1 MPERPV
7 RTIDHVVHAVDD
19 LDEAATAY
27 EGLGFTVTPRADH
40 PFGTSNR
47 LVVLQDTY
55 IEIVSV
61 TDPQRIPTAGF
72 AAGVTSR
79 LRERGSGIS
88 HVVLSS
94 SDPASDL
101 AELGPLAT
109 GEIFSFSRPAPQVD
123 GTEVRAS
130 FECTF
135 AKGTVDLG
143 MFLCRHMVPTAV
155 WNERNQWH
163 PNRALHIEELS
174 LPVQPSTL
182 DTLATMARTR
192 ATDQGIQAGSTWI
205 TTGPAAIRFDT
216 ILRPIEIG
224 GVAVG
229 GGVD

>member
-1 MPERPV
+1 MAERAV
-7 RTIDHVVHAVDD
+7 RNIDHVVHAVDD
-19 LDEAATAY
+19 LDEAASAY
-27 EGLGFTVTPRADH
+27 ESLGFSVTPRADH

-55 IEIVSV
+55 VEIVCVS
-61 TDPQRIPTAGF
+61 DPKRIPSAGF

-109 GEIFSFSRPAPQVD
+109 GEIFSFSRPAPQLD
-123 GTEVRAS
+123 GTEVKAS

-135 AKGTVDLG
+135 AKGTDDLG
-143 MFLCRHMVPTAV
+143 MFLCRHVAPSAV
-155 WNERNQWH
+155 WNESNQWH
-163 PNRALHIEELS
+163 PNRALHIEELT

-182 DTLATMARTR
+182 DTLATMARTQ
-192 ATDQGIQAGSTWI
+192 ASDQGIQVGNAWI

-216 ILRPIEIG
+216 ILRPVEIG
-224 GVAVG
+224 GVRVG
-229 GGVD
+229 GGAD

>member
-123 GTEVRAS
+123 GTEVQRVLRMYLR
-130 FECTF
+130 E
-135 AKGTVDLG
+135 
-143 MFLCRHMVPTAV
+143 RHGRPRHVPVPTHGADGRV
-155 WNERNQWH
+155 ERTQ
-163 PNRALHIEELS
+163 
-174 LPVQPSTL
+174 PVAPEPARSTS
-182 DTLATMARTR
+182 RN
-192 ATDQGIQAGSTWI
+192 
-205 TTGPAAIRFDT
+205 
-216 ILRPIEIG
+216 
-224 GVAVG
+224 
-229 GGVD
+229 